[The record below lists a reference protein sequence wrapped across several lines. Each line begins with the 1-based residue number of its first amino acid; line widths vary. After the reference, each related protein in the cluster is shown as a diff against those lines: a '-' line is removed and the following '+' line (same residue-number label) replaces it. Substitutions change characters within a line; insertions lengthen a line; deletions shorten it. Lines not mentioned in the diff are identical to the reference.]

1 MKADHIA
8 LVQDSFAKVV
18 PIADTAAA
26 LFYQRLFELDE
37 DLRPMFHPDMDQQ
50 RRLLMKMIAI
60 AVERLDDL
68 DSLVPVVQNL
78 GQRHRGYGVEPSHYD
93 SVGDALLWTLE
104 QGLGESTSLR
114 TWPTPGRP
122 PMGCL
127 QVSCGKPPDTP
138 NLGLRNSPPPPRS
151 RRLRC
156 AGQSAP
162 PPGNG
167 TIASPQSARGVFH

>member
-8 LVQDSFAKVV
+8 LVQESFAKVV

-50 RRLLMKMIAI
+50 RRLLMNMIAI

-78 GQRHRGYGVEPSHYD
+78 GQRHRGYGVEPAHYD
-93 SVGDALLWTLE
+93 TVGEALLWTLE
-104 QGLGESTSLR
+104 QGLGEHF
-114 TWPTPGRP
+114 TPD
-122 PMGCL
+122 
-127 QVSCGKPPDTP
+127 VADAWATAY
-138 NLGLRNSPPPPRS
+138 GLLARVMREA
-151 RRLRC
+151 
-156 AGQSAP
+156 AGYPEVRAAELA
-162 PPGNG
+162 
-167 TIASPQSARGVFH
+167 TTTA